1 MSRTFTSFKYH
12 NYRIWWISNI
22 FASTATWMQRVAQDW
37 VVLMVL
43 TDQSGF
49 AVGVVTALQFLP
61 QLLLSIPAGMVAD
74 RFNRRRI
81 IQICQCVVALCGLLT
96 GILLL
101 TGVAALWHIYI
112 IALITG
118 VADCLTSPARQAFV
132 SELVTKEDLP
142 NAVGLNSTAFNSA
155 RLIGPGLAGFVI
167 AGIGPGW
174 VFIANFV
181 LFIVPVLGLA
191 LMDSARLYRPEKTSR
206 TKGMMQEGLRYV
218 QNRTDIKAIIAILT
232 VVGALGLNFQLTQ
245 AVMATRVFGKGAGE
259 YGLLGSIM
267 AIGALAGA
275 LQAARRRQPRVFTV
289 VVSAVLFGV
298 LEGAL
303 ALAPTYEVFAL
314 LLIPTGFVMLSLLT
328 SANAAIQISTDEE
341 IRGRVL
347 SIYFLFFLGT
357 TPIGAPII
365 GWVAEHWGPRWS
377 LGVGAIASLL
387 VALIVGLW
395 LWRHWKV
402 DVTLRASRPFV
413 SIEGP
418 RERAMRRRKERAE
431 RQRIMDNQSRDTG
444 T

>member
-12 NYRIWWISNI
+12 NYRLWWMSNI
-22 FASTATWMQRVAQDW
+22 FASTGVWMQRVAQDW

-61 QLLLSIPAGMVAD
+61 QLLLSIPAGMLAD
-74 RFNRRRI
+74 RFNRRHI
-81 IQICQCVVALCGLLT
+81 IQICQCIVALCGLIT

-101 TGVAALWHIYI
+101 SGVAALWQIYVF
-112 IALITG
+112 ALVTG

-132 SELVTKEDLP
+132 SELVTAEDLP

-155 RLIGPGLAGFVI
+155 RLIGPGLAGFMI

-174 VFIANFV
+174 VFIANCV
-181 LFIVPVLGLA
+181 LFIVPVLGLT
-191 LMDSARLYRPEKTSR
+191 LMDTTKLFSREKT
-206 TKGMMQEGLRYV
+206 THTQGMMREGLRYV

-232 VVGALGLNFQLTQ
+232 VVGALGMNFQLTQ
-245 AVMATRVFGKGAGE
+245 AVMATRVFDKGAGE

-289 VVSAVLFGV
+289 VVSAVLFGI

-303 ALAPTYEVFAL
+303 ALAPTYEIFAL
-314 LLIPTGFVMLSLLT
+314 LLIPTGFVMLNLLT
-328 SANAAIQISTDEE
+328 SANATIQVSTEEE

-377 LGVGAIASLL
+377 LGVGALASLL
-387 VALIVGLW
+387 ISLIVGLW

-402 DVTLRASRPFV
+402 DITVRASRPFL

-418 RERAMRRRKERAE
+418 RERAMRRRTERAE

>member
-12 NYRIWWISNI
+12 NYRLWWMSNI
-22 FASTATWMQRVAQDW
+22 FASTGLWMQRVAQDW

-81 IQICQCVVALCGLLT
+81 IQICQCIVALSGLIT

-101 TGVAALWHIYI
+101 TGVAALWHIYL
-112 IALITG
+112 IALVTG

-155 RLIGPGLAGFVI
+155 RLIGPGLAGFMI

-174 VFIANFV
+174 VFIANCV

-191 LMDSARLYRPEKTSR
+191 FMDATRLFSREKTSR
-206 TKGMMQEGLRYV
+206 TQGMMREGLRYV

-232 VVGALGLNFQLTQ
+232 VVGALGMNFQLTQ

-289 VVSAVLFGV
+289 VVSAVLFGI

-303 ALAPTYEVFAL
+303 ALAPTYEIFAL
-314 LLIPTGFVMLSLLT
+314 LLIPTGFVMLNLLT
-328 SANAAIQISTDEE
+328 CANATIQVSTDEE

-377 LGVGAIASLL
+377 LGVGALASLL
-387 VALIVGLW
+387 IAVVVGIW
-395 LWRHWKV
+395 LWRHWQV
-402 DVTLRASRPFV
+402 DVTVRASRPFLT
-413 SIEGP
+413 IEGP

-444 T
+444 N

>member
-12 NYRIWWISNI
+12 NYRLWWMSNI

-81 IQICQCVVALCGLLT
+81 IQICQCVVALSGLLT

-101 TGVAALWHIYI
+101 TGVAALWHIYV

-181 LFIVPVLGLA
+181 LFIVPVIGLA
-191 LMDSARLYRPEKTSR
+191 LMDPARLYRPEKTSR
-206 TKGMMQEGLRYV
+206 TKGMMREGLHYV

-289 VVSAVLFGV
+289 VVSAVLFGI

-303 ALAPTYEVFAL
+303 ALAPTYEIFAL
-314 LLIPTGFVMLSLLT
+314 LLIPTGFVMLNLLT
-328 SANAAIQISTDEE
+328 SANATIQVSTEEE

-387 VALIVGLW
+387 VALIVGIW

>member
-12 NYRIWWISNI
+12 NYRLWWVSNI

-81 IQICQCVVALCGLLT
+81 IQICQCIVALCGFLT

-181 LFIVPVLGLA
+181 LFIVPVLGLS
-191 LMDSARLYRPEKTSR
+191 LMDPARLYRPEKTSQTR
-206 TKGMMQEGLRYV
+206 GMMREGLRYV

-289 VVSAVLFGV
+289 VVSAVLFGI

-303 ALAPTYEVFAL
+303 ALAPTYEIFAL
-314 LLIPTGFVMLSLLT
+314 LLIPTGFVMLNLLT
-328 SANAAIQISTDEE
+328 SANATIQVSTAEE

-387 VALIVGLW
+387 VALIVGIW

>member
-12 NYRIWWISNI
+12 NYRLWWMSNI

-81 IQICQCVVALCGLLT
+81 IQICQCIVALSGLLT

-155 RLIGPGLAGFVI
+155 RLIGTGLAGFVI

-181 LFIVPVLGLA
+181 LFIVPVLGLS
-191 LMDSARLYRPEKTSR
+191 LMDPARLYRPEKTSR
-206 TKGMMQEGLRYV
+206 TKGMMREGLRYV

-289 VVSAVLFGV
+289 VVSAVLFGI

-303 ALAPTYEVFAL
+303 ALAPTYEIFAL
-314 LLIPTGFVMLSLLT
+314 LLIPTGFVMLNLLT
-328 SANAAIQISTDEE
+328 SANATIQVSTEEE

-387 VALIVGLW
+387 IALIVGIW

>member
-12 NYRIWWISNI
+12 NYRLWWMSNI

-81 IQICQCVVALCGLLT
+81 IQICQCIVALSGLLT

-181 LFIVPVLGLA
+181 LFIVPVLGLS
-191 LMDSARLYRPEKTSR
+191 LMDPARLYRPEKTSR
-206 TKGMMQEGLRYV
+206 TKGMMREGLRYV

-289 VVSAVLFGV
+289 VVSAVLFGI

-303 ALAPTYEVFAL
+303 ALAPTYEIFAL
-314 LLIPTGFVMLSLLT
+314 LLIPTGFVMLNLLT
-328 SANAAIQISTDEE
+328 SANATIQVSTEEE

-387 VALIVGLW
+387 IALIVGIW

>member
-12 NYRIWWISNI
+12 NYRLWWMSNI

-81 IQICQCVVALCGLLT
+81 IQICQCIVALSGLLT

-181 LFIVPVLGLA
+181 LFIVPVLGLS
-191 LMDSARLYRPEKTSR
+191 LMDPARLYRPEKTSR
-206 TKGMMQEGLRYV
+206 TKGMMREGLRYV

-289 VVSAVLFGV
+289 VVSAVLFGI

-303 ALAPTYEVFAL
+303 ALAPTYEIFAL
-314 LLIPTGFVMLSLLT
+314 LLIPTGFVMLNLLT
-328 SANAAIQISTDEE
+328 SANATIQVSTEEE

-377 LGVGAIASLL
+377 LGVGALASLL

-431 RQRIMDNQSRDTG
+431 RQRIMDHQSRDTG

>member
-12 NYRIWWISNI
+12 NYRLWWMSNI
-22 FASTATWMQRVAQDW
+22 FASTGLWMQRVAQDW

-81 IQICQCVVALCGLLT
+81 IQICQCIVALSGLTT

-101 TGVAALWHIYI
+101 TGVAALWQIYI

-155 RLIGPGLAGFVI
+155 RLIGPGLAGFMI

-174 VFIANFV
+174 VFIANCV

-191 LMDSARLYRPEKTSR
+191 FMDTNRLFSREKTSR
-206 TKGMMQEGLRYV
+206 TQGMMREGLRYV

-232 VVGALGLNFQLTQ
+232 VVGALGMNFQLTQ

-289 VVSAVLFGV
+289 VLSAVLFGI

-303 ALAPTYEVFAL
+303 ALAPTYEIFAL
-314 LLIPTGFVMLSLLT
+314 LLIPTGFVMLNLLT
-328 SANAAIQISTDEE
+328 SANATIQVSTDEE

-387 VALIVGLW
+387 VALIVGIW
-395 LWRHWKV
+395 LWRHWQV
-402 DVTLRASRPFV
+402 DVTVRASRPFLT
-413 SIEGP
+413 IEGP
-418 RERAMRRRKERAE
+418 RERAMRRRNERAE

-444 T
+444 N

>member
-1 MSRTFTSFKYH
+1 M
-12 NYRIWWISNI
+12 SNI
-22 FASTATWMQRVAQDW
+22 FASTGLWMQRVAQDW

-43 TDQSGF
+43 TNQSGF

-81 IQICQCVVALCGLLT
+81 IQICQCIVALSGLIT

-101 TGVAALWHIYI
+101 TGVAALWQIYI
-112 IALITG
+112 IALVTG
-118 VADCLTSPARQAFV
+118 VADCLTWPARQSFV

-155 RLIGPGLAGFVI
+155 RLIGPGLAGFMI

-174 VFIANFV
+174 VFIANCV

-191 LMDSARLYRPEKTSR
+191 FMDTNRLFSREKTSR
-206 TKGMMQEGLRYV
+206 TQGMMREGLRYV

-232 VVGALGLNFQLTQ
+232 VVGALGMNFQLTQ

-289 VVSAVLFGV
+289 VVSAVLFGI

-303 ALAPTYEVFAL
+303 ALAPTYEIFAL
-314 LLIPTGFVMLSLLT
+314 LLIPTGFVMLNLLT
-328 SANAAIQISTDEE
+328 CANATIQVSTDEE

-377 LGVGAIASLL
+377 LGVGALASLL
-387 VALIVGLW
+387 VAIVVGLW
-395 LWRHWKV
+395 LWRHWQV
-402 DVTLRASRPFV
+402 DVTVRASRPFLT
-413 SIEGP
+413 IEGP

-444 T
+444 N

>member
-12 NYRIWWISNI
+12 NYRIWWISNF

-74 RFNRRRI
+74 RFNRRHI
-81 IQICQCVVALCGLLT
+81 IQICQCVVALSGLVT
-96 GILLL
+96 GVLLL

-142 NAVGLNSTAFNSA
+142 NAVGLNSTVFNSA

-167 AGIGPGW
+167 AGIGSGW

-181 LFIVPVLGLA
+181 LFIVPVLSLA
-191 LMDSARLYRPEKTSR
+191 LMDPARLYRPEKSSR
-206 TKGMMQEGLRYV
+206 TKGMMREGLRYV

-267 AIGALAGA
+267 AIGAVAGA
-275 LQAARRRQPRVFTV
+275 LQGARRRQPRVFTV

-303 ALAPTYEVFAL
+303 ALAPTYEIFAL
-314 LLIPTGFVMLSLLT
+314 LLIPTGFVMLNLIT
-328 SANAAIQISTDEE
+328 CANAAIQISTEEE
-341 IRGRVL
+341 ISGRVL

-387 VALIVGLW
+387 VALILGFW

-418 RERAMRRRKERAE
+418 RERAMQRRKERAE

>member
-12 NYRIWWISNI
+12 NYRLWWMSNI

-81 IQICQCVVALCGLLT
+81 IQICQCIVALSGLLT

-181 LFIVPVLGLA
+181 LFIVPVLGLS
-191 LMDSARLYRPEKTSR
+191 LMDPARLYSPEKTSR
-206 TKGMMQEGLRYV
+206 TKGMMREGLRYV

-289 VVSAVLFGV
+289 VVSAVLFGI

-303 ALAPTYEVFAL
+303 ALAPAYEIFAL
-314 LLIPTGFVMLSLLT
+314 LLIPTGFVMLNLLT
-328 SANAAIQISTDEE
+328 SANATIQVSTEEE

-377 LGVGAIASLL
+377 LGVGALASLL

-402 DVTLRASRPFV
+402 DVTFRASRPFV

-418 RERAMRRRKERAE
+418 RERAMRRRQERAE
-431 RQRIMDNQSRDTG
+431 RQRIMDHQSRDTG
-444 T
+444 N

>member
-12 NYRIWWISNI
+12 NYRLWWMSNI

-81 IQICQCVVALCGLLT
+81 IQICQCIVALSGLLT

-181 LFIVPVLGLA
+181 LFIVPVLGLS
-191 LMDSARLYRPEKTSR
+191 LMDPARLYRPEKTSR
-206 TKGMMQEGLRYV
+206 TKGMMREGLRYV

-289 VVSAVLFGV
+289 VVSAVLFGI

-303 ALAPTYEVFAL
+303 ALAPTYEIFAL
-314 LLIPTGFVMLSLLT
+314 LLIPTGFVMLNLLT
-328 SANAAIQISTDEE
+328 SANATIQVSTEEE

-387 VALIVGLW
+387 VALIVGIW

>member
-12 NYRIWWISNI
+12 NYRLWWMSNI

-81 IQICQCVVALCGLLT
+81 IQICQCIVALSGLLT

-174 VFIANFV
+174 VFIVNFV
-181 LFIVPVLGLA
+181 LFIVPVLGLS
-191 LMDSARLYRPEKTSR
+191 LMDPARLYRPEKTSR
-206 TKGMMQEGLRYV
+206 TKGMMREGLRYV

-267 AIGALAGA
+267 ASGALAGA

-289 VVSAVLFGV
+289 VVSAVLFGI

-303 ALAPTYEVFAL
+303 ALAPTYEIFAL
-314 LLIPTGFVMLSLLT
+314 LLIPTGFVMLNLLT
-328 SANAAIQISTDEE
+328 SANATIQVSTEEE

-387 VALIVGLW
+387 VALIVGIW

>member
-12 NYRIWWISNI
+12 NYRLWWMSNI
-22 FASTATWMQRVAQDW
+22 FASTGLWMQRVAQDW

-43 TDQSGF
+43 TNQSGF

-81 IQICQCVVALCGLLT
+81 IQICQCIVALSGLIT

-101 TGVAALWHIYI
+101 TGVAALWQIYI
-112 IALITG
+112 IALVTG
-118 VADCLTSPARQAFV
+118 VADCLTWPARQSFV

-155 RLIGPGLAGFVI
+155 RLIGPGLAGFMI

-174 VFIANFV
+174 VFIANCV

-191 LMDSARLYRPEKTSR
+191 FMDTNRLFSREKTSR
-206 TKGMMQEGLRYV
+206 TQGMMREGLRYV

-232 VVGALGLNFQLTQ
+232 VVGALGMNFQLTQ

-289 VVSAVLFGV
+289 VVSAVLFGI

-303 ALAPTYEVFAL
+303 ALAPTYEIFAL
-314 LLIPTGFVMLSLLT
+314 LLIPTGFVMLNLLT
-328 SANAAIQISTDEE
+328 CANATIQVSTDEE

-377 LGVGAIASLL
+377 LGVGALASLL
-387 VALIVGLW
+387 VAIVVGLW
-395 LWRHWKV
+395 LWRHWQV
-402 DVTLRASRPFV
+402 DVTVRASRPFLT
-413 SIEGP
+413 IEGP

-444 T
+444 N

>member
-81 IQICQCVVALCGLLT
+81 IQICQYVVALCGLLT

-191 LMDSARLYRPEKTSR
+191 LMDPARLYRPEKTSR
-206 TKGMMQEGLRYV
+206 TKGMMREGLRYV

>member
-12 NYRIWWISNI
+12 NYRLWWMSNI

-81 IQICQCVVALCGLLT
+81 IQICQCVVALSGLLT

-181 LFIVPVLGLA
+181 LFIVPVIGLA
-191 LMDSARLYRPEKTSR
+191 LMDPARLYRPEKTSR
-206 TKGMMQEGLRYV
+206 TKGMMREGLRYV

-289 VVSAVLFGV
+289 VVSAVLFGI

-303 ALAPTYEVFAL
+303 ALAPTYEIFAL
-314 LLIPTGFVMLSLLT
+314 LLIPTGFVMLNLLT
-328 SANAAIQISTDEE
+328 SANATIQVSTEEE

-387 VALIVGLW
+387 VALIVGIW

>member
-12 NYRIWWISNI
+12 NYRLWWMSNI
-22 FASTATWMQRVAQDW
+22 FASTGLWMQRVAQDW

-43 TDQSGF
+43 TEQSGF

-81 IQICQCVVALCGLLT
+81 IQVCQCIVALCGLIT

-101 TGVAALWHIYI
+101 TGVAALWQIYI
-112 IALITG
+112 FALVTG

-132 SELVTKEDLP
+132 SELVSADDLP
-142 NAVGLNSTAFNSA
+142 NAVGLNSTAFNLA
-155 RLIGPGLAGFVI
+155 RLIGPGLAGFMI

-174 VFIANFV
+174 VFIANCV

-191 LMDSARLYRPEKTSR
+191 LMDTSKLFSREKTSH
-206 TKGMMQEGLRYV
+206 TQGMMREGLRYV

-232 VVGALGLNFQLTQ
+232 VVGALGMNFQLTR
-245 AVMATRVFGKGAGE
+245 AVMATRVCGKGAGE

-289 VVSAVLFGV
+289 VVSAVLFGI

-303 ALAPTYEVFAL
+303 ALAPTYEIFAL
-314 LLIPTGFVMLSLLT
+314 LLIPTGFVMLNLLT
-328 SANAAIQISTDEE
+328 SANATIQVSTEEE

-377 LGVGAIASLL
+377 LGVGAIASLA
-387 VALIVGLW
+387 VAIVVGLW

-402 DVTLRASRPFV
+402 DVTVRASRPFLT
-413 SIEGP
+413 IEGP
-418 RERAMRRRKERAE
+418 RERAMRRRTERAE

-444 T
+444 N

>member
-12 NYRIWWISNI
+12 NYRLGWMSNI
-22 FASTATWMQRVAQDW
+22 FASTGLWMQRVAQDW

-81 IQICQCVVALCGLLT
+81 IQICQCIVALSGLIT

-101 TGVAALWHIYI
+101 TGVAALWQIYI
-112 IALITG
+112 IALVTG

-155 RLIGPGLAGFVI
+155 RLIGPGLAGFMI

-174 VFIANFV
+174 VFIANCV

-191 LMDSARLYRPEKTSR
+191 FMDTTRLFSREKTSR
-206 TKGMMQEGLRYV
+206 TQGMMREGLRYV

-232 VVGALGLNFQLTQ
+232 VVGALGMNFQLTQ

-289 VVSAVLFGV
+289 VVSAVLFGI

-303 ALAPTYEVFAL
+303 ALAPTYEIFAL
-314 LLIPTGFVMLSLLT
+314 LLIPTGFVMLNLLT
-328 SANAAIQISTDEE
+328 CANATIQVSTDEE

-377 LGVGAIASLL
+377 LGVGALASLL

-402 DVTLRASRPFV
+402 DVTFRASRPFLT
-413 SIEGP
+413 IEGP
-418 RERAMRRRKERAE
+418 RERAMRRRQERAE
-431 RQRIMDNQSRDTG
+431 RQRIMDHQSRDTG
-444 T
+444 N

>member
-1 MSRTFTSFKYH
+1 MSRTFTSFKYR
-12 NYRIWWISNI
+12 NYRLWWVSNI

-37 VVLMVL
+37 VVLTVL
-43 TDQSGF
+43 TAHSGF
-49 AVGVVTALQFLP
+49 AVGLVTALQFLP
-61 QLLLSIPAGMVAD
+61 QLLLSIPAGIVAD
-74 RFNRRRI
+74 RFDRRRI
-81 IQICQCVVALCGLLT
+81 IQICQCVVALSGLLT
-96 GILLL
+96 AVLLL

-112 IALITG
+112 IALVSG
-118 VADCLTSPARQAFV
+118 VADCLTSPARQAFI
-132 SELVTKEDLP
+132 SELVTEQDLP
-142 NAVGLNSTAFNSA
+142 NAVGLNSMAFNSA
-155 RLIGPGLAGFVI
+155 RLVGPGLAGFVI

-174 VFIANFV
+174 VFIANFA
-181 LFIVPVLGLA
+181 LFVVPVVGLCF
-191 LMDSARLYRPEKTSR
+191 MDTARLYTPEKAPR
-206 TKGMMQEGLRYV
+206 AKGMMREGLRYV

-245 AVMATRVFGKGAGE
+245 AVMATKVFGKGAGE
-259 YGLLGSIM
+259 YGLLGSVM
-267 AIGALAGA
+267 AIGALGGA
-275 LQAARRRQPRVFTV
+275 FQAARRTQPRVFTV
-289 VVSAVLFGV
+289 VVSAVIFGI

-303 ALAPTYEVFAL
+303 ALSPTYEVFAL
-314 LLIPTGFVMLSLLT
+314 LLIPTGFVMLNLLT
-328 SANAAIQISTDEE
+328 CANAAIQVSTDEE

-387 VALIVGLW
+387 VAVIVGLW
-395 LWRHWKV
+395 LWRHWRV
-402 DVTLRASRPFV
+402 DVTLRVSRPFI

-431 RQRIMDNQSRDTG
+431 RQRIMDNQSRDSG

>member
-12 NYRIWWISNI
+12 NYRLWWMSNI

-81 IQICQCVVALCGLLT
+81 IQICQCIVALSGLLT

-174 VFIANFV
+174 VFIVNFV
-181 LFIVPVLGLA
+181 LFIVPVLGLS
-191 LMDSARLYRPEKTSR
+191 LMDPARLYRPEKTSR
-206 TKGMMQEGLRYV
+206 TKGMMREGLRYV

-289 VVSAVLFGV
+289 VVSAVLFGI

-303 ALAPTYEVFAL
+303 ALAPTYEIFAL
-314 LLIPTGFVMLSLLT
+314 LLIPTGFVMLNLLT
-328 SANAAIQISTDEE
+328 SANATIQVSTEEE

-387 VALIVGLW
+387 VALIVGIW